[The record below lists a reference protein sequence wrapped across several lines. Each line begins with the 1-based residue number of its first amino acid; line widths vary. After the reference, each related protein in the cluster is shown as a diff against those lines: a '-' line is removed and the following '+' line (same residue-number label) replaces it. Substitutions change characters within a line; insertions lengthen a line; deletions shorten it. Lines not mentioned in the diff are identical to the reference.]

1 MKGIYV
7 VRLPEMEE
15 NIYKIGCSK
24 DLDQRLKSISK
35 NTLRMSPAEIIYTKE
50 FERYRAAEKEIH
62 KILNEYRIQTNKEF
76 FKCDKDLI
84 IQTIDNI
91 NILQATKLGM
101 KQCIDAL
108 PKKPNLALIDAVK
121 DVDSDIDQIAII
133 KGDATSYSIAS
144 ASILAKVYRDR
155 LMESLDKQYPQ
166 YHIAKHKGY
175 GTKEHIELLK
185 KYGPSKIHRKSFIKH
200 VVEIK

>member
-76 FKCDKDLI
+76 FKCDKDLN
-84 IQTIDNI
+84 IQNIDNK
-91 NILQATKLGM
+91 N
-101 KQCIDAL
+101 
-108 PKKPNLALIDAVK
+108 V
-121 DVDSDIDQIAII
+121 
-133 KGDATSYSIAS
+133 
-144 ASILAKVYRDR
+144 
-155 LMESLDKQYPQ
+155 
-166 YHIAKHKGY
+166 
-175 GTKEHIELLK
+175 
-185 KYGPSKIHRKSFIKH
+185 
-200 VVEIK
+200 